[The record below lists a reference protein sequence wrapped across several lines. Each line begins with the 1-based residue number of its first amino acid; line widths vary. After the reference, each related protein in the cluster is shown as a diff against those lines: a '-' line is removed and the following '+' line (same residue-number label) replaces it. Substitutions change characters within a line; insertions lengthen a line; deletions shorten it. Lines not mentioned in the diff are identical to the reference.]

1 MGFFDNLVQKAG
13 NEFMAKVSE
22 NLDDG
27 IRFIDTGSYALNAL
41 LSGSIY
47 GGMPNNK
54 AFALAGEEST
64 GKSFFALSIAS
75 YFQQLNPTGAV
86 ICFETEGAL
95 DDTVSTKEMLKARGI
110 DVDRFYLLPATT
122 VEDFR
127 TQCLKVLNEYLAT
140 PKKDRKP
147 MLMILDSLGMLST
160 NKEMAD
166 IAEGKGTRD
175 MTRSQIIRGAF
186 RVLTLKMNRARV
198 PMIITNHTYEVVGA
212 YHPTK
217 EMSGGGGL
225 KFAASIIGFLS
236 KSKAKE
242 GDADDG
248 QLIGAKITVKIDK
261 SRFTR
266 EEKKLSIILNH
277 SKGLD
282 RYYGLLEIAE
292 LGGVIK
298 KISTKYEFPN
308 GTTAFKKHINKDPEK
323 YFTKE
328 VLDLIDVTAG
338 KIFKYGQDDILP
350 EDEAEVNVNENIE
363 QA

>member
-1 MGFFDNLVQKAG
+1 MGFFDNLVKKAG

-64 GKSFFALSIAS
+64 GKSFYALSIAKS
-75 YFQQLNPTGAV
+75 FLDMNPKGAV
-86 ICFETEGAL
+86 VCFESEGAL
-95 DDTVSTKEMLKARGI
+95 DDTLATRDMLKSRGI
-110 DVDRFYLLPATT
+110 DVSRFFVAPVTT

-127 TQCLKVLNEYLAT
+127 TQCLKILNEYLVT
-140 PKKDRKP
+140 PKEERQP

-160 NKEMAD
+160 NKEMND
-166 IAEGKGTRD
+166 IAEGKNTRD
-175 MTRSQIIRGAF
+175 MTRSQVIRGAF

-198 PMIITNHTYEVVGA
+198 PMIITNHTYDVTGA
-212 YHPTK
+212 YIPTK

-225 KFAASIIGFLS
+225 KYAASIIAFLS

-248 QLIGAKITVKIDK
+248 ELIGAKITVKIDK

-266 EEKKLSIILNH
+266 EEKKLATVLNH
-277 SKGLD
+277 TTGID

-292 LGGVIK
+292 AGGVVK
-298 KISTKYEFPN
+298 KVSTKYEFP
-308 GTTAFKKHINKDPEK
+308 GGETAFKKHINKNPEK

-328 VLDLIDVTAG
+328 ILDLIDAAAG
-338 KIFKYGQDDILP
+338 RLFKYGADEKLP
-350 EDEAEVNVNENIE
+350 EDEAEVNAAEVTE